1 MLTVCATHRLALR
14 RLTVEDAPFIFEL
27 VNNESWL
34 RFIGDK
40 GVRTLADAQKYILNG
55 PVEMYTRFGFGLWLV
70 ETRDENSTP
79 IGICGLIKRE
89 ALNDVDLG
97 FAFLPEFWGKG
108 YAFEAASAAM
118 IYGKM
123 ALKLKRIAA
132 ITAPDNHRSAKLL
145 VKLGFQFERMMQL
158 NGSGDVAFYT
168 ACGSD
173 GA

>member
-1 MLTVCATHRLALR
+1 MLTVCVTYRLALR
-14 RLTVEDAPFIFEL
+14 RLTAEDAPFIFEL
-27 VNNESWL
+27 VNDESWL

-55 PVEMYTRFGFGLWLV
+55 PVEMYARFGFGLWLV
-70 ETRDENSTP
+70 ETRDGNTP

-89 ALNDVDLG
+89 ALDDVDLG
-97 FAFLPEFWGKG
+97 FAFLPQFWGKG

-123 ALKLKRIAA
+123 ALKLKRIVA
-132 ITAPDNHRSAKLL
+132 ITAPDNHRCAKLL
-145 VKLGFQFERMMQL
+145 TRLGFHFERLMQL
-158 NGSGDVAFYT
+158 NGADEVVLYA
-168 ACGSD
+168 APVSD